1 MDGVVVHVEHS
12 FGCVELCLK
21 PDIVSR
27 VVTAVGGKKIKA
39 GTVAKADVVVRKS
52 ELGYVLACVR
62 TPDHLSGRLVHV
74 PTKQHINDKVGFADS
89 ISARD
94 TCSIVI
100 KSTTSNGCVVC
111 VLESKDKSGLTPNRR
126 ANKRQRVDS
135 VGSEG
140 GRGRLDSVSSES
152 ANTKPPVHQA
162 CSLTL
167 YFYVV
172 QSTLGFTTSPRH
184 RSRSLN

>member
-100 KSTTSNGCVVC
+100 KSTTSNGCAVG
-111 VLESKDKSGLTPNRR
+111 VLESKDKSASSGLTPNRR

-152 ANTKPPVHQA
+152 ADTKPPVHQA
-162 CSLTL
+162 C
-167 YFYVV
+167 
-172 QSTLGFTTSPRH
+172 
-184 RSRSLN
+184 